1 MKQFNFQFYYLLR
14 GFERYRMLQQQHVM
28 HSKTNVSVE
37 VSWSHSHS
45 SVAFRMT
52 TKYEARILPL
62 SFRNVNIVCALLQI
76 AMNNILLLLR
86 ALREN

>member
-14 GFERYRMLQQQHVM
+14 GFERYRMLQHVM

-62 SFRNVNIVCALLQI
+62 SFRNVNIVCALLHI
-76 AMNNILLLLR
+76 AMHNILLLLR

>member
-14 GFERYRMLQQQHVM
+14 GFEWYRMLQQQHVM